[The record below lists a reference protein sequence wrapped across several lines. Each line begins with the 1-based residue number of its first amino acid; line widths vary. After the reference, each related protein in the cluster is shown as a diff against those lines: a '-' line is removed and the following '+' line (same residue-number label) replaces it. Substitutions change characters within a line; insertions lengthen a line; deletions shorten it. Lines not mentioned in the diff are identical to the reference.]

1 MSVSTARRRIRRLPH
16 VLRAPRSAVGVRPL
30 IGAICLA
37 IAMLI
42 PVRSDAGTLSL
53 RWLGC
58 AGLSLTDGTTTILH
72 DPYLSRPGRVQT
84 FFRWYRPDDD
94 RLTTYLSPDGPSP
107 ELAAADLI
115 LIGHSHFDHLGD
127 APWFATRTGARI
139 VGSPTTAA
147 ISQGYGVPATQV
159 QAVSAG
165 EVLTVGQFEI
175 RVVESRHARVMFG
188 RVPFP
193 GEVLTPPTAP
203 IHAISFKMGGALGY
217 LIKHHGTGLSLFVL
231 SSAGVYEP
239 ALAALR
245 AENVVVDVLLPAT
258 IGRDAQYV
266 PALIESVRPR
276 WVVPHHFDDFFL
288 SIDEARNTQSDLA
301 ELPVFETEVRDAA
314 AAVGIRVSYR
324 RPGLLEALT
333 LGAEGVITTGAEL
346 DRAVRGVP

>member
-1 MSVSTARRRIRRLPH
+1 MTESTVSCRVHRLRRSLRGRRVAGGAP
-16 VLRAPRSAVGVRPL
+16 VRA
-30 IGAICLA
+30 GAICLA

-58 AGLSLTDGTTTILH
+58 AGFSLSDGATTILH
-72 DPYLSRPGRVQT
+72 DPYLSRPGRLQT
-84 FFRWYRPDDD
+84 FFRWYRPDED
-94 RLTTYLSPDGPSP
+94 RLMTYLRADGPSP

-127 APWFATRTGARI
+127 APWFAKQTGTRI

-147 ISQGYGVPATQV
+147 IAQAYGVPANQLQV
-159 QAVSAG
+159 VSAG
-165 EVLTVGQFEI
+165 DVLTAGQFEI

-193 GEVLTPPTAP
+193 GEVRTPPTAP

-217 LIKHHGTGLSLFVL
+217 LITHQGTGLRLFVL
-231 SSAGVYEP
+231 SSAGVHAP
-239 ALAALR
+239 ALAELR
-245 AENVVVDVLLPAT
+245 GGDIAVDVLLPAT

-266 PALIESVRPR
+266 PTLIESLRPR

-288 SIDEARNTQSDLA
+288 SIDEARDTRSDLA
-301 ELPVFETEVRDAA
+301 DLPAFETEVGDAA
-314 AAVGIRVSYR
+314 AAVGISVSYR
-324 RPGLLEALT
+324 RPELLDLLT
-333 LGAEGVITTGAEL
+333 LGPEGVTATGAEP
-346 DRAVRGVP
+346 DRTVHGVP